1 MIGNMVKNFVV
12 NSSMNLIKDL
22 NKYDKIQLEKIK
34 YGIESIYLTITK
46 FVIITLISLLLGLQ
60 KEMLLLLILFNI
72 LRITAFGLHA
82 SKSIYCWIS
91 SSIAFIGIP
100 FICKN
105 IIFSNITYIILPII
119 CLLFFILYA
128 PADTVKRPLINQKK
142 RKIYKFFSITLC
154 IIYLIMI
161 IILKNILF
169 KNLLMFS
176 LILESILI
184 LPITYKV
191 FKLPYKNY
199 LNYQN

>member
-1 MIGNMVKNFVV
+1 MVKNFVV

-105 IIFSNITYIILPII
+105 VTFSNLTYIILPII
-119 CLLFFILYA
+119 CLLCFILYA
-128 PADTVKRPLINQKK
+128 PADTIKRPLINQKK
-142 RKIYKFFSITLC
+142 RKIYKFFSIALC

>member
-1 MIGNMVKNFVV
+1 MIKNFVV
-12 NSSMNLIKDL
+12 NSSINLIKDL
-22 NKYDKIQLEKIK
+22 DKYDKIQLEEIK
-34 YGIESIYLTITK
+34 YGIEALYIAISKVVFILLMSLILGILKETI
-46 FVIITLISLLLGLQ
+46 
-60 KEMLLLLILFNI
+60 LLLLLFNI
-72 LRITAFGLHA
+72 LRVTAFGLHA

-105 IIFSNITYIILPII
+105 VTFSNLTYIILPII
-119 CLLFFILYA
+119 CLLCFILYA
-128 PADTVKRPLINQKK
+128 PADTIKRPLINQKK

-154 IIYLIMI
+154 IIYQIII

-176 LILESILI
+176 LILETILI

>member
-1 MIGNMVKNFVV
+1 MVKNFVV

-72 LRITAFGLHA
+72 LRITAFGVHA

-119 CLLFFILYA
+119 CLLCFILYA

-199 LNYQN
+199 LNHKK

>member
-1 MIGNMVKNFVV
+1 MVKNFVV

>member
-1 MIGNMVKNFVV
+1 MVKNFVV
-12 NSSMNLIKDL
+12 NSSINLIKVL

-105 IIFSNITYIILPII
+105 ITFSNIIYIILPII
-119 CLLFFILYA
+119 CLLCFILYA

-199 LNYQN
+199 LNHKK

>member
-119 CLLFFILYA
+119 CLLCFILYA

-191 FKLPYKNY
+191 FKLPYKII
-199 LNYQN
+199 

>member
-1 MIGNMVKNFVV
+1 MVKNFVV

-22 NKYDKIQLEKIK
+22 DQYDKIQLEKIK
-34 YGIESIYLTITK
+34 YGIEGLYIAISKVVFIL
-46 FVIITLISLLLGLQ
+46 LISLILGIL
-60 KEMLLLLILFNI
+60 KETILLLLLFNV
-72 LRITAFGLHA
+72 LRVTAFGLHA

-91 SSIAFIGIP
+91 SSISFIGIP
-100 FICKN
+100 FICKT
-105 IIFSNITYIILPII
+105 ITFSNLTYIILPVI
-119 CLLFFILYA
+119 CLLCFILYA
-128 PADTVKRPLINQKK
+128 PADTIKRPLINSHK
-142 RKIYKFFSITLC
+142 RKIYKLLSIISC
-154 IIYLIMI
+154 IIYLTMI

-199 LNYQN
+199 LNYKN

>member
-1 MIGNMVKNFVV
+1 MVKNFVV

-22 NKYDKIQLEKIK
+22 DKYDKIQLEEIK
-34 YGIESIYLTITK
+34 YGIEALYIAISKVVFILLMSLILGILKETI
-46 FVIITLISLLLGLQ
+46 
-60 KEMLLLLILFNI
+60 LLLLLFNI

-105 IIFSNITYIILPII
+105 ITFSNITYIILPII
-119 CLLFFILYA
+119 CLLCFILYA

-199 LNYQN
+199 LNYKN

>member
-1 MIGNMVKNFVV
+1 MVKNFVV

-105 IIFSNITYIILPII
+105 ITFSNIIYIILPII
-119 CLLFFILYA
+119 CLLCFILYA

-199 LNYQN
+199 LNHKK

>member
-1 MIGNMVKNFVV
+1 MIKNFVV
-12 NSSMNLIKDL
+12 NSSINLIKDL
-22 NKYDKIQLEKIK
+22 DKYDKIQLEKIK

-105 IIFSNITYIILPII
+105 IIFSNITYIVLPNI
-119 CLLFFILYA
+119 CLLCFILYA
-128 PADTVKRPLINQKK
+128 PADTIKRPLINQKK

>member
-1 MIGNMVKNFVV
+1 MVKNFVV

-119 CLLFFILYA
+119 CLLCFILYA

-199 LNYQN
+199 LNHKK

>member
-1 MIGNMVKNFVV
+1 MVKNFVV

-22 NKYDKIQLEKIK
+22 NKYDKIQLEEIK

-105 IIFSNITYIILPII
+105 ITFSNIIYIILPII
-119 CLLFFILYA
+119 CLLCFILYA

>member
-1 MIGNMVKNFVV
+1 MIKNFVV
-12 NSSMNLIKDL
+12 NSSINLIKDL
-22 NKYDKIQLEKIK
+22 DKYDKTQLEEIK
-34 YGIESIYLTITK
+34 YGIEALYIAISKVVFILLMSLILGILKETI
-46 FVIITLISLLLGLQ
+46 
-60 KEMLLLLILFNI
+60 LLLLLFNI

-105 IIFSNITYIILPII
+105 VTFFNLTYIILPII
-119 CLLFFILYA
+119 CLLCFILYA
-128 PADTVKRPLINQKK
+128 PADTIKRPLINQKK

-154 IIYLIMI
+154 IIYQIII

-176 LILESILI
+176 LILETILI

>member
-1 MIGNMVKNFVV
+1 MVKNFVV

-119 CLLFFILYA
+119 CLLCFILYA

>member
-1 MIGNMVKNFVV
+1 MIKNFVV
-12 NSSMNLIKDL
+12 NSSINLIKDL
-22 NKYDKIQLEKIK
+22 DKYDKIQLEKIK

-105 IIFSNITYIILPII
+105 IIFSNITYIVLPII
-119 CLLFFILYA
+119 CLLCFILYA

-142 RKIYKFFSITLC
+142 RKIYKFFSIALC

>member
-1 MIGNMVKNFVV
+1 MIKNFVV
-12 NSSMNLIKDL
+12 NNSMNLIKDL
-22 NKYDKIQLEKIK
+22 NTYDKTQLEKIK

-46 FVIITLISLLLGLQ
+46 FGIITLISLLLGIE

-72 LRITAFGLHA
+72 LRVTAFGLHA

-100 FICKN
+100 FICKTFT
-105 IIFSNITYIILPII
+105 FSNLTYIVLPII
-119 CLLFFILYA
+119 CLLCFILYA
-128 PADTVKRPLINQKK
+128 PADTIKRPLINYKK
-142 RKIYKFFSITLC
+142 RKIYKLLSITLG
-154 IIYLIMI
+154 IIYTTLI
-161 IILKNILF
+161 IILKSILF

-184 LPITYKV
+184 LPITYKI

-199 LNYQN
+199 LKQKN

>member
-1 MIGNMVKNFVV
+1 MIKNFVV
-12 NSSMNLIKDL
+12 NSSINLIKDL
-22 NKYDKIQLEKIK
+22 DKYDKIQLEKIK

-105 IIFSNITYIILPII
+105 IIFSNITYIVLPII
-119 CLLFFILYA
+119 CLLCFILYA
-128 PADTVKRPLINQKK
+128 PADTIKRPLINQKK